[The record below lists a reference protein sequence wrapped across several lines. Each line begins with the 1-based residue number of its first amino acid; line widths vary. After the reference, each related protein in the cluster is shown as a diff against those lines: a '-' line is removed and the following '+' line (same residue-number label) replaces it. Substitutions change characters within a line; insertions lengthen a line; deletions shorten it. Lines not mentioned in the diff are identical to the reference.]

1 MGGWCGGRGSVRR
14 TLRAGPAARSLHYG
28 GRGRSHPVRPASLM
42 PETVLPMSNPT
53 ALASDAS
60 DATDLPLDAADE
72 RRHLLRLR
80 ELCDEVLASQRV
92 AEGRDVMTD
101 EERREARALLA
112 SFTPRVGMRERAR

>member
-1 MGGWCGGRGSVRR
+1 
-14 TLRAGPAARSLHYG
+14 
-28 GRGRSHPVRPASLM
+28 
-42 PETVLPMSNPT
+42 MSNPT
-53 ALASDAS
+53 LPTS
-60 DATDLPLDAADE
+60 DLPAALDAADE

-112 SFTPRVGMRERAR
+112 SFAPRVGLRERAR